1 MQDGRQICQI
11 LSILPDVFWIE
22 PFDDKQCLSNTKLLA
37 AMMEIRFK
45 MLLQNLAKS
54 SNYGLKIGQIST
66 LFRDMSNEI
75 ALY

>member
-1 MQDGRQICQI
+1 
-11 LSILPDVFWIE
+11 
-22 PFDDKQCLSNTKLLA
+22 
-37 AMMEIRFK
+37 MMEIRFK

-66 LFRDMSNEI
+66 LFRDISNEL